1 MHYTAKLDKQA
12 IINLDFSNISKRYPA
27 FAYNV
32 MPFLAIQPPI
42 KNAEGKVSASAIV
55 AKLKSSSYSAPY
67 GEADWDDSKIP
78 GTKILEI
85 WKFLHY
91 CKTKDYHSGRQ
102 TAHADISS
110 GVPLVLYAY
119 KHQYNIPY
127 NAWDRSDPLLVML
140 LTDNL
145 KWLVQPDGRSPS
157 ELVPEGLDLR
167 DLTEQFLTTGTTGI
181 INGVTNPKASLTTN
195 KEFNNLPK
203 YMRYM
208 LLQTWIYHPSVRHEN
223 MITDWDDWDAVRPAR
238 GFEGVIAPQP
248 TKMDELPW

>member
-1 MHYTAKLDKQA
+1 MRHTAKLDKQA
-12 IINLDFSNISKRYPA
+12 IINLDFSTIPKRYPA

-32 MPFLAIQPPI
+32 LPFLAIQPPI
-42 KNAEGKVSASAIV
+42 KNDEGKVSATSIIT
-55 AKLKSSSYSAPY
+55 KLKSSSYSAPY
-67 GEADWDDSKIP
+67 GEADWDDSKIS

-91 CKTKDYHSGRQ
+91 CKTKEYSIGRQ
-102 TAHADISS
+102 TANTDISS
-110 GVPLVLYAY
+110 GTPLVLYAY

-145 KWLVQPDGRSPS
+145 SWLVQPNLR

-181 INGVTNPKASLTTN
+181 INGVLNPKASLTN
-195 KEFNNLPK
+195 NPKFNNLPK

-208 LLQTWIYHPSVRHEN
+208 LLQTWIYHPSVRSKN
-223 MITDWDDWDAVRPAR
+223 MITDWDDWDAERPAR
-238 GFEGVIAPQP
+238 GFEGILAPQP
-248 TKMDELPW
+248 EVKEELPW